1 MALLLRLNGYTT
13 KILIILVNLIITM
26 PSRSNLNRKPGINA
40 DVSEYI
46 WDLKTQRYKRNP
58 DYRTD
63 SLAVR
68 YIFWTIAVLI
78 LVIAVIWC
86 LRA

>member
-1 MALLLRLNGYTT
+1 
-13 KILIILVNLIITM
+13 M
-26 PSRSNLNRKPGINA
+26 PSRSNLSRRQNVNA

-46 WDLKTQRYKRNP
+46 WDLKTRRYKRNP

-68 YIFWTIAVLI
+68 YIFWTIAVL
-78 LVIAVIWC
+78 LVVIIIWV
-86 LRA
+86 LKK